1 MIDIEWYVYY
11 HDSNAQK
18 IIRWNIFNHGSFTE
32 KVKKLLKDNL
42 SRDEFEDGLKKYLMY
57 YMWSKCEYE
66 IILSPWTGRA
76 DDIKIDVYDQI
87 MMNWNSFV
95 DYVWSLKEIKK
106 EQNKMS
112 KSISK
117 EMLYEEFF
125 DEVYESTEYSEDG
138 ESFKYSSFIDGL
150 CSMTHRLLDKLGE
163 NEDKN
168 SK

>member
-76 DDIKIDVYDQI
+76 DNIKIDVYDQI

-106 EQNKMS
+106 GAE
-112 KSISK
+112 
-117 EMLYEEFF
+117 
-125 DEVYESTEYSEDG
+125 
-138 ESFKYSSFIDGL
+138 
-150 CSMTHRLLDKLGE
+150 
-163 NEDKN
+163 
-168 SK
+168 